1 VGSRQLQA
9 SLRLARCLHA
19 TKIPLRFI
27 LVRGQSPTA
36 SELAI
41 GSLPSRKKPP
51 LRERRQKLIDTCY
64 LPYAIEL
71 IKQHRSNINFIFYF
85 NILLRKI
92 LIF

>member
-1 VGSRQLQA
+1 VKEVRIEFFK
-9 SLRLARCLHA
+9 SLFYA
-19 TKIPLRFI
+19 TTIPLRFI

-51 LRERRQKLIDTCY
+51 LRERRQKLTDTCY

-71 IKQHRSNINFIFYF
+71 IKQHRSNINFFYF
-85 NILLRKI
+85 YILRSKI
-92 LIF
+92 LIS